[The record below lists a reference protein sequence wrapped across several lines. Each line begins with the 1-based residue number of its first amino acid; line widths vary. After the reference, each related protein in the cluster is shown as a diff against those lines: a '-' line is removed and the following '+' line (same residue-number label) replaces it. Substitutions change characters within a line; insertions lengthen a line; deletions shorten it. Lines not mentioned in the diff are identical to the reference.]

1 MKSKTKLKSKAKLNS
16 KTKLNSKAN
25 LKPNLKDAKEQTLL
39 RVSIFLILFG
49 NLLGISLGLWQSRH
63 PDIVTDL
70 KRSEYNESIHEES
83 LKFQTDDGK
92 THHITLK
99 VPSKTYSKEESQ
111 TLLDEA
117 SKKLDSSILG
127 KNKSFS
133 SIHTPLSLP
142 ESLPDCPVQL
152 FWTTSDP
159 KILDYTGAIG
169 EDVPSKGAS
178 VMLRCQLSLEEE
190 TLSWQ
195 KELYVYPEKLSKEK
209 SLNASIQKAVTNDS
223 SSNPTLALPDSI
235 DGQHLFFY
243 KEPAKTG
250 LFVCIFFSL
259 LGFLLL
265 PLKRQKEQEKIEK
278 QKVLMQRDYPD
289 IVSKLLLFL
298 HAGLTIRASLEK
310 IADDYQKNYRSQNL
324 PKRPAYEALL
334 ETCHELKG
342 GLSQPRAYENFG
354 SRCPCPE
361 YKILSV
367 LLIQNLKKGNQNT
380 LLLLEKEVTDALENR
395 KRKARILGEEA
406 QTKLLFPMLLQL
418 VIVLALLML
427 PAFLSFT

>member
-1 MKSKTKLKSKAKLNS
+1 MKSKLKSKTNLKSKPKLEF
-16 KTKLNSKAN
+16 KTKS
-25 LKPNLKDAKEQTLL
+25 KPNLTDANEQTLL
-39 RVSIFLILFG
+39 RISIFLILFG
-49 NLLGISLGLWQSRH
+49 NFFGISLGLWQNRH
-63 PDIVTDL
+63 PNVITDL
-70 KRSEYNESIHEES
+70 KRSEYNESTHEES

-92 THHITLK
+92 THQITLK
-99 VPSKTYSKEESQ
+99 VPSKTYSKEEAQ
-111 TLLDEA
+111 TLLNEA

-133 SIHTPLSLP
+133 SIQTPLSLP
-142 ESLPDCPVQL
+142 ETLPDSPVQL

-159 KILDYTGAIG
+159 KILDYTGAIA
-169 EDVPSKGAS
+169 EDVPSKGTS
-178 VMLRCQLSLEEE
+178 VTLRCQLSLEEE

-195 KELYVYPEKLSKEK
+195 KELRVYPEKLSKEK
-209 SLNASIQKAVTNDS
+209 ALTASIQKAVSKDS
-223 SSNPTLALPDSI
+223 SSSPTLTLPDSI

-243 KEPAKTG
+243 KKPAKTG

-259 LGFLLL
+259 FGFLLL
-265 PLKRQKEQEKIEK
+265 PLKRQKEQEQLEK
-278 QKVLMQRDYPD
+278 QKVQMQRDYPD

-334 ETCHELKG
+334 ETCKELKG
-342 GLSQPRAYENFG
+342 GMSQPRAYENFG

-380 LLLLEKEVTDALENR
+380 LLLLEKESADALENR
-395 KRKARILGEEA
+395 KRKARILEEEA

-418 VIVLALLML
+418 IIVLALLML

>member
-16 KTKLNSKAN
+16 KAKLKPKAN

-70 KRSEYNESIHEES
+70 KRSEYNESTHEES

-127 KNKSFS
+127 KNKNFS

-152 FWTTSDP
+152 FWTNSDP

-265 PLKRQKEQEKIEK
+265 PLKRQKEQEKI
-278 QKVLMQRDYPD
+278 
-289 IVSKLLLFL
+289 
-298 HAGLTIRASLEK
+298 
-310 IADDYQKNYRSQNL
+310 
-324 PKRPAYEALL
+324 
-334 ETCHELKG
+334 
-342 GLSQPRAYENFG
+342 
-354 SRCPCPE
+354 
-361 YKILSV
+361 
-367 LLIQNLKKGNQNT
+367 
-380 LLLLEKEVTDALENR
+380 
-395 KRKARILGEEA
+395 
-406 QTKLLFPMLLQL
+406 
-418 VIVLALLML
+418 
-427 PAFLSFT
+427 